1 MSTLHPWIRCVKIFV
16 MQKWMTNN
24 LISSHSISYNTN
36 FLSCLLFTSILMY
49 PSWFYNFQVTTK
61 RQNKKKISANR
72 QSPLIDTINCC
83 HLLSDAGE
91 WCVRVRK
98 QRDYRP
104 LSTAF
109 RMHLVDSFGYRG
121 LLKNMFMY
129 RIVNLVH
136 AYLRRIFISSQNKKP
151 HTNKHI

>member
-1 MSTLHPWIRCVKIFV
+1 MKIFV
-16 MQKWMTNN
+16 MQKWITNN
-24 LISSHSISYNTN
+24 LISSQSISYNTDV
-36 FLSCLLFTSILMY
+36 LPCLLFTSILMY
-49 PSWFYNFQVTTK
+49 PHCLIISK
-61 RQNKKKISANR
+61 SRQRDKNKKKITANI

-109 RMHLVDSFGYRG
+109 RMHLVDSFEYRG

-129 RIVNLVH
+129 TIVNLVH
-136 AYLRRIFISSQNKKP
+136 AYLRRIFISSQNKKT